1 MGQPGNPGK
10 EVCMYGGVVR
20 SLWRENGR
28 VGKSGEW
35 LVGIMCGVG
44 VGGVRGC
51 VCADVSVYDVTEGE
65 KHQSE

>member
-10 EVCMYGGVVR
+10 KCVFMGGFS

-35 LVGIMCGVG
+35 LAGIMCGVG
-44 VGGVRGC
+44 VGGVCGC
-51 VCADVSVYDVTEGE
+51 VCADVCVYDVTEGE